1 MRNKGLKIITG
12 ITWYIWTESQIIVP
26 VSEAEM
32 SHNDMY
38 SYIVIKPMLI
48 YSKVKGL

>member
-1 MRNKGLKIITG
+1 MRNKGLKIITS
-12 ITWYIWTESQIIVP
+12 IPWNTWIESQIIVP

-38 SYIVIKPMLI
+38 SYIIIKPMLI